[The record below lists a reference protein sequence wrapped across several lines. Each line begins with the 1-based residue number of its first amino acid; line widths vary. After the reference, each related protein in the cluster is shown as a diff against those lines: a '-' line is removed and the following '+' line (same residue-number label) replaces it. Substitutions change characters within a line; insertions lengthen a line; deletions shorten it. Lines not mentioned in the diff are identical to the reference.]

1 MLICSKWQFQSVDG
15 CGVGVITHTQQ
26 DLKIYSVHYL

>member
-15 CGVGVITHTQQ
+15 CGVGVITHTQVTTILK
-26 DLKIYSVHYL
+26 DL

>member
-15 CGVGVITHTQQ
+15 WVCGNYAYTTRLK
-26 DLKIYSVHYL
+26 DL